1 MQVAIV
7 GAGASGLAAGR
18 RLAGRGHEVV
28 VYEQSRALG
37 GRAATR
43 RTHGCVIDH
52 GAQYVTTP
60 DDVPQVRRLVLD
72 DLPRVGLIDIGRP
85 VWTFD
90 RAGRVQQGDPRR
102 NAEPK
107 WTYAEGLDAL
117 GHHLAA
123 GLDVRR
129 AAGVA
134 RVQRRPGGY
143 RLLDATGSTLGEAE
157 RVLVAIPAGQAVEL
171 VQAGDVDVGLR
182 DAALAE
188 LQKVRYR
195 SLLSIMLGYLQPPHG
210 TVFAG
215 GTPEDPRP
223 YYALVNTDR
232 GHDVSW
238 LAVEN
243 DKGPTRVPAETLAL
257 VVQMSG
263 AFSAAHF
270 DAAPEHLAAR
280 AAAAASSVL
289 GLDCGRPLWYD
300 VARWRYALP
309 DVTCD
314 LAALN
319 RDHDGLFFAGD
330 YVAGGRVHL
339 ALQAGL
345 DVAALLAPPD
355 RSCPEVCG
363 PTA

>member
-1 MQVAIV
+1 MRVAIV
-7 GAGASGLAAGR
+7 GAGAAGLAAGR

-28 VYEQSRALG
+28 VYEQGRTVG

-52 GAQYVTTP
+52 GAQYFKTP
-60 DDVPQVRRLVLD
+60 DDVPEVRRLVLD
-72 DLPRVGLIDIGRP
+72 DLPRAGLVDIGRP

-90 RAGRVQQGDPRR
+90 RTGRVQHGDPRQ

-107 WTYAEGLDAL
+107 WTYATGLDAL
-117 GHHLAA
+117 GKRLAA

-134 RVQRRPGGY
+134 RVQRRPGSY
-143 RLLDATGSTLGEAE
+143 RLLDATGRTLGESE
-157 RVLVAIPAGQAVEL
+157 RVLVAIPAGQAGEL
-171 VQAGDVDVGLR
+171 VQASDVDAGRR

-195 SLLSIMLGYLQPPHG
+195 SLLSIMLGYPKPPHG
-210 TVFAG
+210 TIFSG
-215 GTPEDPRP
+215 GTPENPRP

-238 LAVEN
+238 LAIEN
-243 DKGPTRVPAETLAL
+243 DKGPSRVPAQIVAL

-270 DAAPEHLAAR
+270 DAAPEHLAAM

-289 GLDCGRPLWYD
+289 GLDFRRPLWYD
-300 VARWRYALP
+300 VARWRDALP

-355 RSCPEVCG
+355 RSCPAIRG
-363 PTA
+363 PYA

>member
-1 MQVAIV
+1 MRVAIV
-7 GAGASGLAAGR
+7 GAGATGLAAGR

-28 VYEQSRALG
+28 VYEQSRAVG
-37 GRAATR
+37 GRAATC

-72 DLPRVGLIDIGRP
+72 DLPRAGLVDIGRP

-90 RAGRVQQGDPRR
+90 RAGRVQQGDPRQ

-117 GHHLAA
+117 GQRLAA
-123 GLDVRR
+123 RLEVRR
-129 AAGVA
+129 AVGVA

-143 RLLDATGSTLGEAE
+143 RLLDATSMTLGEAA

-171 VQAGDVDVGLR
+171 VQASDVDAGRR

-195 SLLSIMLGYLQPPHG
+195 SLLSIMLGYPQPPHG

-238 LAVEN
+238 LAIEN
-243 DKGPTRVPAETLAL
+243 DKGPARVPAETLAL

-270 DAAPEHLAAR
+270 DAAAEHLAAR
-280 AAAAASSVL
+280 AAEAASNVL
-289 GLDCGRPLWYD
+289 GLDCRRPLWYD

-314 LAALN
+314 RAALN
-319 RDHDGLFFAGD
+319 RDPDGLFFAGD

-345 DVAALLAPPD
+345 DVAALLAA
-355 RSCPEVCG
+355 G
-363 PTA
+363 

>member
-1 MQVAIV
+1 
-7 GAGASGLAAGR
+7 
-18 RLAGRGHEVV
+18 
-28 VYEQSRALG
+28 
-37 GRAATR
+37 
-43 RTHGCVIDH
+43 
-52 GAQYVTTP
+52 
-60 DDVPQVRRLVLD
+60 VLEE
-72 DLPRVGLIDIGRP
+72 LPRAGLIDIGRP

-90 RAGRVQQGDPRR
+90 RAGRVQQGDPRQ

-117 GHHLAA
+117 AKRLAA

-129 AAGVA
+129 EARVA
-134 RVQRRPGGY
+134 RVQRRPIGY
-143 RLLDATGSTLGEAE
+143 RLLDAAGATLGGAE
-157 RVLVAIPAGQAVEL
+157 RVLVAIPAGQAALL
-171 VQAGDVDVGLR
+171 VQASDLDGHRR

-188 LQKVRYR
+188 LRTVRYR
-195 SLLSIMLGYLQPPHG
+195 SLLSILLGYPRPPRG
-210 TVFAG
+210 AVFAG

-243 DKGPTRVPAETLAL
+243 DKGPSRVPPEILAL

-263 AFSAAHF
+263 TFSATHF
-270 DAAPEHLAAR
+270 HGAPDHLAAM
-280 AAAAASSVL
+280 AAEAARHLLSLASPRREPPL
-289 GLDCGRPLWYD
+289 GRLLWSD
-300 VARWRYALP
+300 VTRWRDALP

-319 RDHDGLFFAGD
+319 REHDGLVFAGD

-345 DVAALLAPPD
+345 DVAALLAA
-355 RSCPEVCG
+355 G
-363 PTA
+363 

>member
-1 MQVAIV
+1 MRVAIV
-7 GAGASGLAAGR
+7 GAGATGLAAGR

-28 VYEQSRALG
+28 VYEQSRAIG
-37 GRAATR
+37 GRTATR

-60 DDVPQVRRLVLD
+60 DDVPEVRRLVLD
-72 DLPRVGLIDIGRP
+72 DLPRAGLVDIGRP

-90 RAGRVQQGDPRR
+90 RAGRVQRGDPRQ

-117 GHHLAA
+117 GKRLAA
-123 GLDVRR
+123 GLEVRR

-143 RLLDATGSTLGEAE
+143 RLLDATGSTLGESAH
-157 RVLVAIPAGQAVEL
+157 VLVAIPAGQAVEL
-171 VQAGDVDVGLR
+171 MQASDVDAGRR
-182 DAALAE
+182 DAVLAE

-195 SLLSIMLGYLQPPHG
+195 SLLSIMLVYPHPPHD

-238 LAVEN
+238 LAIEN
-243 DKGPTRVPAETLAL
+243 DKGPARVPAETLAL

-263 AFSAAHF
+263 GFSAAHF

-280 AAAAASSVL
+280 AAEAARSVL
-289 GLDCGRPLWYD
+289 GLASPRRGTSGRPSWYD

-345 DVAALLAPPD
+345 DVAALLAA
-355 RSCPEVCG
+355 G
-363 PTA
+363 

>member
-1 MQVAIV
+1 MRVAVV
-7 GAGASGLAAGR
+7 GAGAAGLAAGR

-28 VYEQSRALG
+28 VYEQSHAVG

-72 DLPRVGLIDIGRP
+72 DLPRAGLIDIGRP

-90 RAGRVQQGDPRR
+90 RAGRVQQGDPRQ
-102 NAEPK
+102 NAAPK

-117 GHHLAA
+117 GQRLAA
-123 GLDVRR
+123 GLDVRC
-129 AAGVA
+129 AAAVA
-134 RVQRRPGGY
+134 HVQRRRDGY
-143 RLLDATGSTLGEAE
+143 RLLDAAGMTSGEAE
-157 RVLVAIPAGQAVEL
+157 CVLVAIPAGQAVAL
-171 VQAGDVDVGLR
+171 VQASDVDAGRR

-195 SLLSIMLGYLQPPHG
+195 SLLSIILGYPQPPHG
-210 TVFAG
+210 TVVAG
-215 GTPEDPRP
+215 GTLEDPRP

-238 LAVEN
+238 LAIEN
-243 DKGPTRVPAETLAL
+243 DKGPTRVPAEILAL
-257 VVQMSG
+257 IVQMSG

-270 DAAPEHLAAR
+270 DAVPEHLAAR
-280 AAAAASSVL
+280 ATAAASSVL
-289 GLDCGRPLWYD
+289 GLDCRRPLWYD

-345 DVAALLAPPD
+345 DVAALLAA
-355 RSCPEVCG
+355 G
-363 PTA
+363 